1 MTGFDAV
8 LKNLKK
14 ATLEMEEEAH
24 EVAKEVAPMM
34 EAYAKQN
41 RKWTDRTAHAKQGL
55 EGKSHYVPKLFVG
68 CRIYHKV
75 DYAEYLERIA
85 GGKYA
90 ILEPTRD
97 AFAGQFFDEIA
108 KRIMWRMRK

>member
-8 LKNLKK
+8 LKNMKK
-14 ATLEMEEEAH
+14 ATLEMEEDAYA
-24 EVAKEVAPMM
+24 VAQTVAPLM

-41 RKWTDRTAHAKQGL
+41 RKWTDRTGHARQGL
-55 EGKSHYVPKLFVG
+55 EGTSHYIPKLFVG

-97 AFAGQFFDEIA
+97 VFSGMFFDEIA
-108 KRIMWRMRK
+108 KRIMRRMK